1 PQVILVNAPN
11 LIGGPSGTTI
21 TSAASFQSGSGSAEA
36 IMTIFGAGLTGMT
49 AAADSLPL
57 PTTLGETTVKVKD
70 NTGMERA
77 APLFFVSPM
86 QINFLTPAGSIP
98 GPATV
103 TVTGS
108 NGATSTGATQINT
121 VSPGLF
127 TANSDGAG
135 APAAIVVRVKSDN
148 TQEIEAV
155 AQL

>member
-1 PQVILVNAPN
+1 
-11 LIGGPSGTTI
+11 
-21 TSAASFQSGSGSAEA
+21 
-36 IMTIFGAGLTGMT
+36 
-49 AAADSLPL
+49 

-155 AQL
+155 AQLDSTTNKFVPRPIDLGPDAGASSDRVFLILFGTGLRGRSGLSRIIARIG